1 MKGVFLDSESVDN
14 GDIDFDA
21 LRATL
26 PDWTFHS
33 YTSPEDTL
41 ERVRGAD
48 IVVSNKVVLG
58 RDVLEA
64 APELKLVCVAATGT
78 NNVDL
83 EAARELGIVVSNVV
97 NYGTPSVVQH
107 VFSLMLALTTKLFS
121 YRDAVLAGD
130 WGKSRQFC
138 MLDYPIRELNGK
150 TLGIVGY
157 GELGS
162 GVARVAECF
171 GMEILIAQRPGGPAA
186 EGRLPL
192 DDMLPR
198 VDVLTLHCP
207 LTDQTRN
214 LIGAKELSL
223 MKPDAL
229 LINAARGGIVDEAAL
244 AQALRDGVIGGAGVD
259 TITQEP
265 PVNGNVLLDASIPNL
280 IVTPHIAWAGRNSR
294 QRMTDIVTAN
304 IKAFLDGKPANRVA

>member
-1 MKGVFLDSESVDN
+1 MKGVFLDSESVDS
-14 GDIDFDA
+14 GDIDFGA

-33 YTSPEDTL
+33 FTAPDETL
-41 ERVRGAD
+41 ERVRGAN

-58 RDVLEA
+58 RDILEA

-162 GVARVAECF
+162 GVARIAECF
-171 GMEILIAQRPGGPAA
+171 GMEILIAQRPGGPAT

-192 DDMLPR
+192 EELLPR

-207 LTDQTRN
+207 LTEQTRN

-229 LINAARGGIVDEAAL
+229 LINAARGGIVDETAL

-259 TITQEP
+259 TITHEP